1 MSDSESVDPKKVK
14 TVNWEN
20 QTAIPKMG
28 ESETFLFSAIQSLA
42 NNISVSFN
50 MMNNRMNQLKTNLEE
65 KISANIQTALKTHI
79 ETEVGK
85 VKQELKEDINSM
97 NRKIENVQKSYD
109 NLVSEKKDEDS
120 PADIRN
126 NVIIKNLEYDEREKN
141 DSNVTL
147 HKVQELFRDGLTIP
161 NIKIRK
167 VSRKNGNERYNGVVV
182 VQLDEI
188 GQKKEIFKQKCHL
201 KNKPAYRKVYIDNDL
216 PVETRMFQGNVR
228 TLLKEIGK
236 ENEMM
241 FVGNKLVH
249 KRH

>member
-20 QTAIPKMG
+20 QTAIHKMG